1 MCSSEFLHNSSIQ
14 RWIPLEYEGERNL
27 SMNDQTKSVIIQTK
41 SIYHE
46 DVSHVCW
53 GPGSV
58 ARRAT

>member
-1 MCSSEFLHNSSIQ
+1 MCSSEFLYNSSIQ
-14 RWIPLEYEGERNL
+14 RWIPLEYEGECNL